1 MLHCPKSIANYFIDI
16 ANASG
21 EQLSPMK
28 LQKLV
33 YYAVGWFAGHTGK
46 PLVDEA
52 VEAWQYG
59 PVFPSLYHEFKRF
72 GSGAITEKAFEC
84 ADGCKRREVAT
95 PGDPHV
101 RQFLD
106 NVWSSYGKYTGIALS
121 EMAHA
126 ADSPW
131 DRTWR
136 AANGVRNAD
145 IPFDVISGYFKQAA
159 DKARAR
165 RAVA

>member
-1 MLHCPKSIANYFIDI
+1 MLYCPKSIANYFIDL
-16 ANASG
+16 ANANG
-21 EQLSPMK
+21 ELLSPMK

-59 PVFPSLYHEFKRF
+59 PVFPSLYHEFKGF
-72 GSGAITEKAFEC
+72 GSGAITVKAHEFVEHFS
-84 ADGCKRREVAT
+84 RREVTT
-95 PGDPHV
+95 PADPHV

-106 NVWSSYGKYTGIALS
+106 NVWTSYGKYTGIALS
-121 EMAHA
+121 EMTHA
-126 ADSPW
+126 SDGPW

-136 AANGVRNAD
+136 NANGVRNAD
-145 IPFDVISGYFKQAA
+145 IPFDLIESHFKQAA
-159 DKARAR
+159 ETAKARS
-165 RAVA
+165 VAS